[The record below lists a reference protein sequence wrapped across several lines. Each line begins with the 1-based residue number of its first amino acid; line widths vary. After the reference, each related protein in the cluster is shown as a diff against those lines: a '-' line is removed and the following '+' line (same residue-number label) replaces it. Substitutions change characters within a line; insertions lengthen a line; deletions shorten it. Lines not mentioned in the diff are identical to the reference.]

1 MRRPAKAML
10 NERTFAQ
17 ELELGETI
25 SPVRANLLFA
35 REIAYPALE
44 PDVVL
49 RDLEALA
56 RIAAEVVPITGS
68 QRDRGAALA
77 EWLFGPAGFRGD
89 RDNYQDPRN
98 SYLNEVLGRKLGLP
112 ITLSVVF
119 VAIAERLGIR
129 AQGVGLPGH
138 FIAQVADG
146 EQVIYLD
153 PFNGG
158 GALGL
163 ADCERL
169 VSESTGFQGTFDRRW
184 LKPTPAVEIVGRM
197 LNNLRNVY
205 TQADEWVLARR
216 TIERLVLVQ
225 PDVGSHR
232 RDLGLIHYR
241 LGERGRASQELAVY
255 LATSPTADDAD
266 QIRDLREQMLIEL
279 GRLN

>member
-1 MRRPAKAML
+1 ML
-10 NERTFAQ
+10 DDRTFAQ
-17 ELELGETI
+17 EVTLGESI

-35 REIAYPALE
+35 REIAYPSLQPSATLK
-44 PDVVL
+44 
-49 RDLEALA
+49 DLETLA
-56 RIAAEVVPITGS
+56 AVAGEMVPVTGS

-89 RDNYQDPRN
+89 RGRYEDPRN
-98 SYLNEVLGRKLGLP
+98 SYLNEVLFRKLGLP
-112 ITLSVVF
+112 ITLSTIYLA
-119 VAIAERLGIR
+119 VANKLGIR

-138 FIAQVADG
+138 FIVRVADG

-158 GALGL
+158 GTVGL

-169 VSESTGFQGTFDRRW
+169 VAESTQFRGAFDRRW
-184 LKPTPAVEIVGRM
+184 LKPTPSVEIVGRM

-205 TQADEWVLARR
+205 TQADEWELARR
-216 TIERLVLVQ
+216 TIERLALVQ
-225 PDVGSHR
+225 PDLPSHR

-241 LGERGRASQELAVY
+241 LGERGRASQELSVY
-255 LATSPTADDAD
+255 LSAAPNADDAE
-266 QIRDLREQMLIEL
+266 QIRVLREQMLIEL